1 MMKNI
6 RRKLYEYVVDELG
19 LRIIRGDYHSGDTL
33 PNEES
38 LCKELEVSRGVLRE
52 AMKVLIQKGLVE
64 SKPKIGTVI
73 LPRHSWNLF
82 DPDVLI
88 WKYQAGNK
96 REFLKNVMEV
106 RRIIEAEAS
115 KFAAERA
122 NTEEIAR
129 IRALYDHMAAMLS
142 KQNPDAADSIESL
155 MLNDLR
161 FHSAILEASGNE
173 LIAQIGHTMRQAL
186 LTARQSDRQDV
197 EAQKATMPSHW
208 QIVEA
213 ISRHDSEQAYQAA
226 RRHIDQ
232 VWQEMQEQLVQE
244 RL

>member
-6 RRKLYEYVVDELG
+6 RRNLYEYVVQELG
-19 LRIIRGDYHSGDTL
+19 LRIIRGDYVSGDTL
-33 PNEES
+33 PNEDS

-64 SKPKIGTVI
+64 SKPKIGTLI

-96 REFLKNVMEV
+96 CEFLKNVMEV

-115 KFAAERA
+115 KLAAERA
-122 NTEEIAR
+122 NMEEIAH
-129 IRALYDHMAAMLS
+129 IRSLYDQMAAMLNNS
-142 KQNPDAADSIESL
+142 SPDSDERL
-155 MLNDLR
+155 MFDDLR

-186 LTARQSDRQDV
+186 LTARQSDRHDR
-197 EAQKATMPSHW
+197 EAQKTTMASHW

-213 ISRHDSEQAYQAA
+213 ISRHDPEDAYRTAQ
-226 RRHIDQ
+226 RHIDQ
-232 VWQEMQEQLVQE
+232 VWQEMQEQRTWE
-244 RL
+244 AT

>member
-1 MMKNI
+1 MMKNV
-6 RRKLYEYVVDELG
+6 RRKLYEYVVEELG
-19 LRIIRGDYHSGDTL
+19 LRIIRGDYLPGGTL
-33 PNEES
+33 PREDS

-64 SKPKIGTVI
+64 SKPKIGTLI

-88 WKYQAGNK
+88 WKYQAGDK

-122 NTEEIAR
+122 NMEEIAH
-129 IRALYDHMAAMLS
+129 IRSLYDHLAAMLD
-142 KQNPDAADSIESL
+142 NPPPDADERL
-155 MLNDLR
+155 MFDDLR
-161 FHSAILEASGNE
+161 LHSAILEASGNE

-186 LTARQSDRQDV
+186 LTARQSDRHDR
-197 EAQKATMPSHW
+197 EAQKTTMASHW

-213 ISRHDSEQAYQAA
+213 ISHHDPEQAYRAA
-226 RRHIDQ
+226 QRHIDQ
-232 VWQEMQEQLVQE
+232 VWQEMQDQCTWEAT
-244 RL
+244 